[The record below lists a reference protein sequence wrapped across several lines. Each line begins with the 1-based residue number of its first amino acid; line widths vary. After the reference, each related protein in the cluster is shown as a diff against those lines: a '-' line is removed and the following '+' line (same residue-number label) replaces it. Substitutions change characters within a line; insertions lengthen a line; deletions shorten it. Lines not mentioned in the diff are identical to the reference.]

1 MPGLTR
7 ILGATVVSGLAATT
21 ASAGDFAAFTPLGFS
36 ENDKVFAFEEY
47 GTEDGSGVAYSN
59 IFFIDTE
66 KDAYIDGTPFRLRT
80 EADNASVS
88 AARALAV
95 REALTMIQEYN
106 LLDHPGW
113 LAAFN
118 PITENN
124 GDGTLIRYRAHP
136 NLSPVSAMVLESFPL
151 APNPAC
157 TDITPD
163 ARGFRLIYRSPEGQ
177 EQEIHTDKRLPQS
190 RNCPIE
196 YRLGGVMTYGGG
208 GPDAVHVAL
217 VTVLSQGFEGPTG
230 RWIAVPFRP

>member
-7 ILGATVVSGLAATT
+7 LLGATVLSGLAAAT

-36 ENDKVFAFEEY
+36 EDGKVFAFEEY
-47 GTEDGSGVAYSN
+47 GQEDGSGFAYSN
-59 IFFIDTE
+59 IFFIDTQN
-66 KDAYIDGTPFRLRT
+66 DAFLDGTPFRLRT
-80 EADNASVS
+80 ESDNASIS

-95 REALTMIQEYN
+95 REALQMIQDYQ

-118 PITENN
+118 PVTENN
-124 GDGTLIRYRAHP
+124 GGNGTIRYRAHP
-136 NLSPVSAMVLESFPL
+136 NLSPVSEMTLETFPL

-163 ARGFRLIYRSPEGQ
+163 ARGFRLTYRSPEG
-177 EQEIHTDKRLPQS
+177 EEREIHADTRLPES
-190 RNCPIE
+190 RNCPLD
-196 YRLGGVMTYGGG
+196 YRLGGMMTYGGG

-217 VTVLSQGFEGPTG
+217 VIVLSQGFEGPNG
-230 RWIAVPFRP
+230 RWIAVPFHP